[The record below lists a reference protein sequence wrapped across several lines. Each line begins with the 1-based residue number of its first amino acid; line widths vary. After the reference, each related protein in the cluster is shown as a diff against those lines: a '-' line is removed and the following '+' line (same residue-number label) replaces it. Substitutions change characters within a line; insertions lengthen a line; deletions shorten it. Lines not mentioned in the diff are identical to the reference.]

1 MVAWWVRLA
10 AIYFII
16 GIAVGLFMSA
26 TLQLQW
32 GAAHAHVNVVG
43 WLSTGLIGVIY
54 GLFPKAANSNLGV
67 WHFWLYNIGLP
78 ILLIS
83 MFMIHM
89 EPRFEGWIDF
99 CHIFTFA
106 GGGMVALGI
115 ILFIINLFTNTDR
128 TNRW

>member
-1 MVAWWVRLA
+1 MAAWWIRIS

-16 GIAVGLFMSA
+16 GMAAGLFMSA

-32 GAAHAHVNVVG
+32 GAAHAHINVIG

-54 GLFPKAANSNLGV
+54 GLYPNAGSSRLGV
-67 WHFWLYNIGLP
+67 WHFWSYNIGLP
-78 ILLIS
+78 VLLIS

-99 CHIFTFA
+99 AHIFTYS
-106 GGGMVALGI
+106 GGALVTLGV
-115 ILFIINLFTNTDR
+115 ILFIINIFKNTSGVQKI
-128 TNRW
+128 